1 MGMLES
7 IEKILHD
14 VANLFSANTEAWH
27 NVVYVILIVL
37 IAILCDAL
45 CKLLINRLLLPI
57 IRRTKFEWDDHLYDK
72 KVVSRLA
79 ALAPAFILYAFLPS
93 AFDIES
99 SWYILTDRICKVYII
114 ALILR
119 FLNGVLNAFLDIFNE
134 PQIRNL

>member
-14 VANLFSANTEAWH
+14 VADLFSANTEAGH

-37 IAILCDAL
+37 IAILCDVL

-72 KVVSRLA
+72 KVVSRLRW
-79 ALAPAFILYAFLPS
+79 LQLLFYMHFCL
-93 AFDIES
+93 
-99 SWYILTDRICKVYII
+99 RR
-114 ALILR
+114 LI
-119 FLNGVLNAFLDIFNE
+119 
-134 PQIRNL
+134 

>member
-14 VANLFSANTEAWH
+14 VADLFSANTEAGH

-99 SWYILTDRICKVYII
+99 SWYILPIVY
-114 ALILR
+114 AR
-119 FLNGVLNAFLDIFNE
+119 FIS
-134 PQIRNL
+134 

>member
-14 VANLFSANTEAWH
+14 VADLFSANTEAGH

-57 IRRTKFEWDDHLYDK
+57 IRRTKFEWDDHLYHSSYSSILEWCAECI
-72 KVVSRLA
+72 SRY
-79 ALAPAFILYAFLPS
+79 F
-93 AFDIES
+93 
-99 SWYILTDRICKVYII
+99 
-114 ALILR
+114 
-119 FLNGVLNAFLDIFNE
+119 
-134 PQIRNL
+134 

>member
-14 VANLFSANTEAWH
+14 VADLFSANTEAWH

-37 IAILCDAL
+37 IAILCDVL

-72 KVVSRLA
+72 KVV
-79 ALAPAFILYAFLPS
+79 
-93 AFDIES
+93 
-99 SWYILTDRICKVYII
+99 
-114 ALILR
+114 
-119 FLNGVLNAFLDIFNE
+119 
-134 PQIRNL
+134 